1 MAQKKKNKKK
11 VIIGIVLAVLIL
23 ASAGAFIYH
32 RSQDEKPLYF
42 VNYDGPTEE
51 EQKAADDQK
60 DKNTARD
67 ELEKSYE
74 DNPPTGQRE
83 VAVSISD
90 AGQYD
95 STVEVR
101 AVVSGVYEDGGSCT
115 AVFEQNG
122 QEVRV
127 DTVAFRDASTVQCGA
142 LDTPRSSFPAGGKWN
157 VRVVYASGT
166 SQGTSDTRTIEL
178 H

>member
-1 MAQKKKNKKK
+1 MAQKKKKKI
-11 VIIGIVLAVLIL
+11 IIGIVIAAVVLAG
-23 ASAGAFIYH
+23 AGAFVYY

-51 EQKAADDQK
+51 EQAAADEQK
-60 DKNTARD
+60 EKNNARD
-67 ELEKSYE
+67 DLENSYE
-74 DNPPTGQRE
+74 DDPGTGQRE
-83 VAVSISD
+83 VTVSISD

-95 STVEVR
+95 DMVEVR
-101 AVVSGVYEDGGSCT
+101 AAVSGVYEEGGSCT

-127 DTVAFRDASTVQCGA
+127 ETVAFRDASTVQCGA
-142 LDTPRSSFPAGGKWN
+142 LDTPRGSFPAGGKWN
-157 VRVVYASGT
+157 VRVVYTSGT